1 MIGQAHRNAP
11 RRLVG
16 REGELDLLWSQYR
29 LACAGSLTVALIAGE
44 PGIGKTRLL
53 AEVAER
59 CSRDG
64 ALILGGGAS
73 DAEGMPPYL
82 PFLEALG
89 KHIRLTPAK
98 VLQAQAGHGA
108 HVLLGILPEL
118 GTRIG
123 NPQDAPSLPPEQAR
137 LRLFEAVGE
146 FVAAIAAARSLVL
159 ALDDLQWADSAS
171 LDLLCHVAGHQSKAR
186 LLVLGCCQDSGP
198 RQNPALD
205 RTLTEL
211 ARLRRLNTITLPRL
225 TREQIEEC
233 ATAFLRSAVDEAVV
247 SLLLDQSEGN
257 PFFIEELLYG
267 WLEGGVLVAREGRY
281 GLRTA
286 SHAPVPSSILGA
298 IRIRLSRLPPVTV
311 DQLRVA
317 AIIGRAFGSRL
328 LAQVQ
333 AMQAPEVEEILEEA
347 CRGCLVAADG
357 NGFYRFTHDK
367 IRESLYSEVSS
378 ARRMMLHERIGQAL
392 EAQTDETTAQRLAEL
407 AFHFARSGDR
417 ERGAEYSFQAAQ
429 SALRAFAFDQS
440 ITHCQT
446 ALDLIPRDDRRRGP
460 LLLALGEAALLSGLE
475 SRAAAAYRAAEVW
488 FEARADRSATARA
501 AHGHGLACWRQGSL
515 EEARLS
521 FERALA
527 LSEGAD
533 HLSADGIQT
542 RVDLAMLLG
551 VALARQ
557 EAAIG
562 HGYKALDLAREGGA
576 AGLEASAGRTV
587 GFLLVLG
594 NQIAA
599 GLPLLEQA
607 LQLADRSGDDV
618 EASECCSGL
627 AQAYVWSGDFQRSLD
642 VSLRRVE
649 YARRCRQPYRLRY
662 VYSWLGFVHAAQG
675 QWQLADEAL
684 LRAEAEIDMA
694 PSESPRAFFRQ
705 VRGFLTYQRGDYT
718 QAESDFR
725 EALRIFREKD
735 PLELVLCGGMLALT
749 LVARGDRQSAQ
760 ACVEEQ
766 ERLLGSVVAG
776 SLPIA
781 SAHSCLGLAAALL
794 GDEDRI
800 GSYYEAVLPYRG
812 QYHWFL
818 VDRVLGA
825 LALSLGKLDE
835 ASEHLRRAETLAA
848 RQSLKPELGRIAVS
862 QAQLAL
868 SLGGTGAPD
877 EAAASLQ
884 RAVTVF
890 EAQAMDAELLS
901 ARELRRQLTGS
912 LRTAPGLLPRG
923 LTGREAEVLRLLAA
937 GMSNRQIACQLSLS
951 ENTVAKH
958 LTSIYGKLGVQNR
971 AAAVA
976 FAIRNA
982 LG

>member
-1 MIGQAHRNAP
+1 MIGPVHRNAARP
-11 RRLVG
+11 LVG
-16 REGELDLLWSQYR
+16 RERELDLLWDRYC
-29 LACAGSLTVALIAGE
+29 LARAGSLAVALITGE
-44 PGIGKTRLL
+44 PGIGKSRLL
-53 AEVAER
+53 TEVAER
-59 CSRDG
+59 GSGDG
-64 ALILGGGAS
+64 ALILKGGAS

-82 PFLEALG
+82 PFLEAFG
-89 KHIRLTPAK
+89 RYVRLTPTRELEAR
-98 VLQAQAGHGA
+98 AGRGA
-108 HVLLGILPEL
+108 HSLMEILPEL
-118 GTRIG
+118 GDRLGI
-123 NPQDAPSLPPEQAR
+123 PQDAPTLRPEQAR
-137 LRLFEAVGE
+137 LRLFEAAGE
-146 FVAAIAAARSLVL
+146 FLAAISSPRPLVL
-159 ALDDLQWADSAS
+159 VLDDLQWADPAS
-171 LDLLCHVAGHQSKAR
+171 LDLLCHIAGHQPDAR
-186 LLVLGCCQDSGP
+186 LLILGGYQDSGP

-205 RTLTEL
+205 RTLAEL
-211 ARLRRLNTITLPRL
+211 ARLRRLSTIRLARL
-225 TREQIEEC
+225 TREQVGVC
-233 ATAFLRSAVDEAVV
+233 ATAFLRSAVDEAVID
-247 SLLLDQSEGN
+247 LLYDQSEGN
-257 PFFIEELLYG
+257 PFFIEELLHG
-267 WLEGGVLVAREGRY
+267 WLEGEVLVAQEGRWS
-281 GLRTA
+281 LRSGNCGPA
-286 SHAPVPSSILGA
+286 PSSILGA
-298 IRIRLSRLPPVTV
+298 IRIRLSRLPPPTV
-311 DQLRVA
+311 DRLRVA
-317 AIIGRAFGSRL
+317 AIIGRAFDSRL
-328 LAQVQ
+328 LA
-333 AMQAPEVEEILEEA
+333 EVEATQVDTVEETLEDA
-347 CRGCLVAADG
+347 CRACLVDSDG
-357 NGFYRFTHDK
+357 TGVYRFTHDK
-367 IRESLYSEVSS
+367 IREGLYREVSS
-378 ARRMMLHERIGQAL
+378 ARRMILHERIGRSL
-392 EAQTDETTAQRLAEL
+392 EGQTEAMPAQRLADL

-417 ERGAEYSFQAAQ
+417 ERGAEYSFQAAE

-515 EEARLS
+515 EEARQS
-521 FERALA
+521 FERALI
-527 LSEGAD
+527 LSEGAH

-551 VALARQ
+551 VVLARQ
-557 EAAIG
+557 DEAVRQG
-562 HGYKALDLAREGGA
+562 HKALDLARQLGT
-576 AGLEASAGRTV
+576 AGLETSASRTL

-607 LQLADRSGDDV
+607 LELADRGKDDG
-618 EASECCSGL
+618 EASECCSAL
-627 AQAYVWSGDFQRSLD
+627 AQAYVWSGDFRRSME

-649 YARRCRQPYRLRY
+649 HARRCRQPYRLRY
-662 VYSWLGFVHAAQG
+662 VYSWLGFLHAAQG
-675 QWQLADEAL
+675 QWPLADEAL
-684 LRAEAEIDMA
+684 QRAQIEIDKA
-694 PSESPRAFFRQ
+694 PSESARAFFRQ

-923 LTGREAEVLRLLAA
+923 LTGRESEVLRLLAA